1 MIQIVQEWGG
11 DKDNWRDEK
20 FNPAGQSGIA
30 PDGNKTVIPDNAIP
44 LMNDKGQIEGYIGY
58 GNTLFRYVNKEKQ
71 RGYVDPK
78 GMHEWYYMRDYLT
91 YQEYEGG
98 WQYHM
103 WSMLNSIGEDTLQ
116 MLGNPKGWAKDIWKS
131 VSNIDIGQIWDA
143 IVSMDNYGKKAL
155 ATSVVFGL
163 VTSNPRRGLWTIGR
177 ETSAARNALHHWNL
191 HKAEFPNLQNATQY
205 AKAAKNFLDNIP
217 QGALVKVTRSG
228 EIRIWD
234 RVNNI
239 FGSYSAEAHLKHILN
254 SIQEVRNIQEDIH
267 IVLIRI
273 TGMRNQET
281 NLQLG
286 KIKTI
291 NHYERIYL

>member
-1 MIQIVQEWGG
+1 
-11 DKDNWRDEK
+11 
-20 FNPAGQSGIA
+20 
-30 PDGNKTVIPDNAIP
+30 
-44 LMNDKGQIEGYIGY
+44 
-58 GNTLFRYVNKEKQ
+58 
-71 RGYVDPK
+71 
-78 GMHEWYYMRDYLT
+78 
-91 YQEYEGG
+91 
-98 WQYHM
+98 
-103 WSMLNSIGEDTLQ
+103 MLNSIGEDTLQ

-131 VSNIDIGQIWDA
+131 VSNIDIGQTWDA

-239 FGSYSAEAHLKHILN
+239 FGSYSAEGTPKTYFKLN
-254 SIQEVRNIQEDIH
+254 PRSSQHPRGHTYRTNQDYWNAQPGNEFTVR
-267 IVLIRI
+267 
-273 TGMRNQET
+273 
-281 NLQLG
+281 
-286 KIKTI
+286 
-291 NHYERIYL
+291 